1 MIESIDKSKAS
12 FGSPRVLLTG
22 GTGFFGRS
30 ILRRLLINRSFRDV
44 GPTILVVTRSP
55 ETFLSN
61 YPEFNNLAWLSFYR
75 GDVLEY
81 SSLPSD
87 GRFSHILHA
96 ATESTIGPSLDPV
109 CRYDEIVSGT
119 RNLLDYAVNN
129 KIKRFLLT
137 SSGGVYG
144 PQPETSPTIDES
156 YLGIPDPLDPAS
168 AYSMAKRSAE
178 HMCCL
183 YSNKYDIEACIARCF
198 SFFGPDLPRNAHF
211 AIGNFVNNAL
221 NLDEIIIEGDG
232 SPIRSYLDQN
242 DLASWLLCILE
253 RGISGEAYNV
263 GSNEAISLYDL
274 AHLVAS
280 IFCPDKNVKILGRP
294 KYSGR
299 NLYVPNITK
308 ANKELGLNVS
318 IPLSESLSNVAKL
331 TCD

>member
-1 MIESIDKSKAS
+1 MFESIEKKKDS
-12 FGSPRVLLTG
+12 FGPSRILLTG

-30 ILRRLLINRSFRDV
+30 ILRKLLINRSLRDV
-44 GPTILVVTRSP
+44 GPSVLVLTRAP
-55 ETFLSN
+55 EKFLSD
-61 YPEFNNLAWLSFYR
+61 YPEFNKLSWLNFYR

-81 SSLPSD
+81 STLPPD
-87 GRFSHILHA
+87 IGFSHILHA
-96 ATESTIGPSLDPV
+96 ATESTIGPSLDPIN
-109 CRYDEIVSGT
+109 RYDEIVSGT

-144 PQPETSPTIDES
+144 PQPETLSTIEES

-168 AYSMAKRSAE
+168 AYSMAKRAAE
-178 HMCCL
+178 HLCCL
-183 YSNKYDIEACIARCF
+183 YSNKYDIEVCVARCF

-211 AIGNFVNNAL
+211 AIGNFVDNAL

-232 SPIRSYLDQN
+232 SPVRSYLDQD

-253 RGISGEAYNV
+253 RGVSGEAYNV
-263 GSNEAISLYDL
+263 GSNEAINLYDL

-280 IFCPDKNVKILGRP
+280 IFCPDKNVKILGLS

-299 NLYVPNITK
+299 NLYVPNISK

-318 IPLSESLSNVAKL
+318 ISLRESLLNVANL
-331 TCD
+331 TRE